1 MKFEYER
8 LVDAPEEALWAALTE
23 PAAMEQH
30 LPGGTRVTAA
40 GSEKLRV
47 SMKIPMGFLRPT
59 VNVDIRL
66 SNVSLNDSFEFD
78 FEGKAMGAGIAGTA
92 AMTVVP
98 DAALTGST
106 RVRLTGTVQTSGP
119 LKKISDSKIEV
130 ASAGF
135 LDNYLASVERSA
147 RQN

>member
-8 LVDAPEEALWAALTE
+8 LVDAPVEALWSALTE

-30 LPGGTRVTAA
+30 LPGGTRVTAT
-40 GSEKLRV
+40 GPEKLRV
-47 SMKIPMGFLRPT
+47 SMKIPRGFLRPT

-92 AMTVVP
+92 AVAVVQ
-98 DAALTGST
+98 DAGTNGQT
-106 RVRLTGTVQTSGP
+106 RVSMNGSVQTSGL
-119 LKKISDSKIEV
+119 LKKVSDSKIEA

-135 LDNYLASVERSA
+135 LDDYFASVERSA
-147 RQN
+147 RQV

>member
-23 PAAMEQH
+23 PAAMEQP

-78 FEGKAMGAGIAGTA
+78 FEARPRKKLPGTFC
-92 AMTVVP
+92 
-98 DAALTGST
+98 
-106 RVRLTGTVQTSGP
+106 
-119 LKKISDSKIEV
+119 LKKG
-130 ASAGF
+130 SAPGT
-135 LDNYLASVERSA
+135 
-147 RQN
+147 

>member
-8 LVDAPEEALWAALTE
+8 LVDAREEALWAALTD
-23 PAAMEQH
+23 PAAMAQH
-30 LPGGTRVTAA
+30 LPGG
-40 GSEKLRV
+40 
-47 SMKIPMGFLRPT
+47 
-59 VNVDIRL
+59 DIRL
-66 SNVSLNDSFEFD
+66 SNVSFNDSFEFD

-135 LDNYLASVERSA
+135 LDNYFASVERSA

>member
-23 PAAMEQH
+23 PAAMEQY

-66 SNVSLNDSFEFD
+66 SNVSLNDSVGFD

-98 DAALTGST
+98 DASLTGST
-106 RVRLTGTVQTSGP
+106 RLRLTGTVQISGL
-119 LKKISDSKIEV
+119 LKKISDSKIEA

-135 LDNYLASVERSA
+135 LDNYFASVERSA

>member
-1 MKFEYER
+1 LKFEYER

-23 PAAMEQH
+23 PATMEQH

-78 FEGKAMGAGIAGTA
+78 FEGMAMGAGIAGTA

-98 DAALTGST
+98 NADLTGST

-135 LDNYLASVERSA
+135 LDNYFASVERSA